1 MSYFKQIYSLTP
13 QALTVYRHIR
23 DAGSITQ
30 REAIMDHS
38 VQSLTRRITEIR
50 AAGFKILRED
60 KKHPLTKQ
68 RYARY
73 TFGAEA

>member
-1 MSYFKQIYSLTP
+1 MSYFKRIYSLTP

-50 AAGFKILRED
+50 DAGIDIVREN
-60 KKHPLTKQ
+60 KKHPITNQ

-73 TFGAEA
+73 TLGTSA

>member
-1 MSYFKQIYSLTP
+1 MNYYKRASTLTP
-13 QALTVYRHIR
+13 QALTVLMHITR
-23 DAGSITQ
+23 AGSITQ

-50 AAGFKILRED
+50 SAGFKILRED
-60 KKHPLTKQ
+60 KKHPMTFQ

-73 TFGAEA
+73 TLGVAG